1 MNWQKIM
8 AFKKVTQTSAS
19 QEPIGALLEVLPGQN
34 EQALVA
40 WLHDHGATEI
50 EQLAPGFLSVNAPA
64 NMLRDAEAMAR
75 VEIKHAKIMHDS

>member
-1 MNWQKIM
+1 M
-8 AFKKVTQTSAS
+8 AFKKVIQTLAS
-19 QEPIGALLEVLPGQN
+19 LEPIGALLEVLPGQS

-40 WLHDHGATEI
+40 WLREHGATEI

-75 VEIKHAKIMHDS
+75 VEIKHAKKMHGS